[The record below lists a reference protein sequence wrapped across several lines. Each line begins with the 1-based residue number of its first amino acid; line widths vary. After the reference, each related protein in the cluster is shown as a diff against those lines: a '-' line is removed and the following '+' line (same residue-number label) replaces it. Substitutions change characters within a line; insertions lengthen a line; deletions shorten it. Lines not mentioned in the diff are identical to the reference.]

1 MASKQWWLLDWVSL
15 YSFLPACFALERGF
29 FEATSQV
36 SVDGIPE
43 ELHQTE
49 RKGEMARW
57 VMLEMLEVERPTVV
71 VADLVHW
78 VGRATG
84 LAVFNLN
91 HMALNEEVE
100 G

>member
-1 MASKQWWLLDWVSL
+1 M
-15 YSFLPACFALERGF
+15 
-29 FEATSQV
+29 
-36 SVDGIPE
+36 SVNGIPE
-43 ELHQTE
+43 EFHQAKGNGE
-49 RKGEMARW
+49 RARW